1 MIYYTVHKSKGLES
15 DNVVIISLYDGEYG
29 FPCKIK
35 NDKVLNLVMRDMQ
48 KNSYNEERRLFYVAL
63 TRSKNNVYLYTSLYN
78 PSIFVNEIIV
88 NSYKYV
94 EFINI

>member
-15 DNVVIISLYDGEYG
+15 DNVIIISLYDGEYG

-63 TRSKNNVYLYTSLYN
+63 TRTKKNVYL
-78 PSIFVNEIIV
+78 FVPFKNKSPFISEIIKD
-88 NSYKYV
+88 NKKLI
-94 EFINI
+94 EFIN